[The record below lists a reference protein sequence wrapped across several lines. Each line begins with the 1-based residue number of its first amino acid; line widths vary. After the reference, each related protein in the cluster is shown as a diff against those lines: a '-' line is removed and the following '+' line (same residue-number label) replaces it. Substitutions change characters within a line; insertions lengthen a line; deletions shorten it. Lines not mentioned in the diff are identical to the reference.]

1 MFRPGAAG
9 QAAEQL
15 AADYLEAQGL
25 HLRARNVRRPYGELD
40 LVALEGETLVLVE
53 VRKRSH
59 PGFGGGAE
67 SIDRRKQ
74 DRLLRVAEAY
84 LQESRWTGPVRFDV
98 VTLDGANRIE
108 WLQDAIQG
116 HAT

>member
-9 QAAEQL
+9 QAAERL
-15 AADYLEAQGL
+15 AANYLESRGL
-25 HLRARNVRRPYGELD
+25 RLRARNVRRPYGELD
-40 LVALEGETLVLVE
+40 LVAVEGDTLVLVE

-98 VTLDGANRIE
+98 ITLDGNDHIE

-116 HAT
+116 RVS